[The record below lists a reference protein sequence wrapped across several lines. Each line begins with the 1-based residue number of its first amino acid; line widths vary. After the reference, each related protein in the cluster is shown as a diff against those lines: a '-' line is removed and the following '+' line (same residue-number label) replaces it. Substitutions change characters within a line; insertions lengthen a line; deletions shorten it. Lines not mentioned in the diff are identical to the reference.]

1 MVYLN
6 QNELD
11 SILAEVQNDLNKAA
25 VEQGQRLAKA
35 KEDADDDSSDSS
47 APSSDSDSG
56 SSDSSGGSDSP
67 APDASA
73 SAGPPDASA
82 GAPPP
87 DASASAP
94 ADPAAQSASAPLDVE
109 SLKAEY
115 SQLPPEELEMHL
127 VACKAAYAE
136 QQAAAGGA
144 PPDASASAAP
154 PGPPAASPSPSPAP
168 PPAPAASPSPSAP
181 PGPPADQSPPPAMK
195 GELSAGKQ
203 VEVADAKNRNGGL
216 AKSEVVI
223 QLEAKIEEQDK
234 MISGLAKAVELVLTK
249 PQRKAVTGVSFLGKN
264 EGQRADTDIA
274 KLTKA
279 EILTKLNE
287 KVKDA
292 SLKKSD
298 RNLINSFC
306 VGTLVDVQQIAHL
319 LK

>member
-11 SILAEVQNDLNKAA
+11 SILAEVTSDLNKAA
-25 VEQGQRLAKA
+25 IEQGQRLAKA
-35 KEDADDDSSDSS
+35 KEDGSDDDSSDSS
-47 APSSDSDSG
+47 PPSSDSDSG
-56 SSDSSGGSDSP
+56 SSDSSGGSAPP

-82 GAPPP
+82 GGPPP

-94 ADPAAQSASAPLDVE
+94 ADPAAASPSAPLDVE

-136 QQAAAGGA
+136 QQAAAGGVSPDAGA
-144 PPDASASAAP
+144 PPAPGASPSP
-154 PGPPAASPSPSPAP
+154 SPSPSPAP
-168 PPAPAASPSPSAP
+168 PPAAASPSPSPSAP

-195 GELSAGKQ
+195 GEMSAGKQ
-203 VEVADAKNRNGGL
+203 LEVADAKNRNGGL
-216 AKSEVVI
+216 AKSEDVL

-234 MISGLAKAVELVLTK
+234 MINGLAKAIELVFQK
-249 PQRKAVTGVSFLGKN
+249 PQRKAVTSVSFLAKGEQN
-264 EGQRADTDIA
+264 SNTEITLTRPEILA
-274 KLTKA
+274 KLNA
-279 EILTKLNE
+279 
-287 KVKDA
+287 KVLDP

-298 RNLINSFC
+298 RQLINSFC
-306 VGTLVDVQQIAHL
+306 VGSVVDVQQIAHL